1 MMQRRIGSMLGA
13 MALVAACSPTPTPPA
28 DTGVNT
34 DGSVTDTGVGGDSS
48 MMMGEAGACNEFGA
62 IVTPVRN
69 MDMGCEGFQAQPCDP
84 SNTEFCPRFRN
95 NDTMRPK
102 FVLTQIDIQTPAS
115 LLASQPVGRLLN
127 TAIRNAAFSWGVD
140 LDFNM
145 MRIRTGTIRQPVNR
159 VFGTG
164 YLAQDLQ
171 FVMGGAM
178 GMGSPDRWNPVTAP
192 IAMNGMLVG
201 MPTGMTVPL
210 ITIPVYDEMDRTMLL
225 TELPLRDA
233 RISDLRLTANRNC
246 IGTAKPA
253 FDSCAANT
261 TRWNTS
267 SGDAPNVVPY
277 GILEAKLTFEDTLN
291 VQVVSLNMPLC
302 NIIARSPCRDASM
315 NPVNPMSL
323 TIPPD
328 STVMVGGMAKPA
340 WTLRAFIAG
349 AAVNI
354 TN

>member
-13 MALVAACSPTPTPPA
+13 MALAAACSPPPVTPPA
-28 DTGVNT
+28 DTGVT
-34 DGSVTDTGVGGDSS
+34 ADSGVAADGS
-48 MMMGEAGACNEFGA
+48 MMMVDAAACNEFGA
-62 IVTPVRN
+62 LVTPVRN
-69 MDMGCEGFQAQPCDP
+69 MDQGCEGFQAQPCDP
-84 SNTEFCPRFRN
+84 SNMEFCPRFRN
-95 NDTMRPK
+95 NDMMRPK

-115 LLASQPVGRLLN
+115 LLATQPVGRLLN

-140 LDFNM
+140 LDFSM

-164 YLAQDLQ
+164 YFAQDLQ
-171 FVMGGAM
+171 FVMGGAT
-178 GMGSPDRWNPVTAP
+178 GMGSADRWNPVTAP
-192 IAMNGMLVG
+192 IAEAGGLVG
-201 MPTGMTVPL
+201 MPAGMTVPL
-210 ITIPVYDEMDRTMLL
+210 ITIPVYDEMDRSMLL

-233 RISDLRLTANRNC
+233 RISDLRLTNNRNC

-267 SGDAPNVVPY
+267 SGEAPMVTPY

-302 NIIARSPCRDASM
+302 NIIARSPCRNAM
-315 NPVNPMSL
+315 MMPVDPTSL

-328 STVMVGGMAKPA
+328 TTVMVGGMAKPA

>member
-13 MALVAACSPTPTPPA
+13 MALVAGCAPAPVTPPP
-28 DTGVNT
+28 DTGVTTDSAVAT
-34 DGSVTDTGVGGDSS
+34 DGS
-48 MMMGEAGACNEFGA
+48 MMMGEGGTCNEFGA
-62 IVTPVRN
+62 IVTPSRN
-69 MDMGCEGFQAQPCDP
+69 MDMGCEGFQAAPC
-84 SNTEFCPRFRN
+84 NAAETEFCPRFRN
-95 NDTMRPK
+95 NEPMRRK

-115 LLASQPVGRLLN
+115 LLSTQPVGRLLN
-127 TAIRNAAFSWGVD
+127 TSIRNAAFSWGVD
-140 LDFNM
+140 LDLGM

-164 YLAQDLQ
+164 YFAQDMQ
-171 FVMGGAM
+171 FVMGGAP
-178 GMGSPDRWNPVTAP
+178 GMGGGDRWNPVTAP
-192 IAMNGMLVG
+192 ITNVGGLLG
-201 MPTGMTVPL
+201 MPMNMTVPL
-210 ITIPVYDEMDRTMLL
+210 ITIPVYDEMDRSMLL

-233 RISDLRLTANRNC
+233 RIGDLRLTANGNC
-246 IGTAKPA
+246 IGTAKPN

-267 SGDAPNVVPY
+267 SGDAPMVTPY
-277 GILEAKLTFEDTLN
+277 GVLEAKLTFEDTLN

-302 NIIARSPCRDASM
+302 NIIARSPCRDATTM
-315 NPVNPMSL
+315 MPVNPMSL

-328 STVMVGGMAKPA
+328 TTVNVGGMMKPA